1 MSEQAIACV
10 SSQEQGRYCL
20 VGCLDRHSVPAFW
33 AARESWIPSD
43 TMIIFDLSALSR
55 VDSAG
60 MVLLLHVQRQIR
72 ALDRQ
77 VRWVNLPDQ
86 LVTLLTLSR
95 VDTLF
100 CAQLTEKG

>member
-1 MSEQAIACV
+1 MSEQPITCV
-10 SSQEQGRYCL
+10 FSQETGHYCL
-20 VGCLDRHSVPAFW
+20 IGCLDRHSVPTFW

-60 MVLLLHVQRQIR
+60 MVLLLHVQRRLR

-77 VRWVNLPDQ
+77 VQWVNLPEQ